1 MRLIRTYI
9 FILLAL
15 SLPFS
20 QSSGFENPTLS
31 SNTDTLVNDIQQA
44 RHSIQITT
52 YDAYLKNL
60 QSSHDPV
67 IAALK
72 KAQLRGVEISIQ
84 WNGFQS
90 NSIKIQAKM
99 KIQAS
104 EATWCQQQSF
114 TCHFPSQYLGY
125 YHRKFMIIDARIGY
139 IMTGNIPWKTCKSLR
154 PTQEHCVINYLWRT
168 TSPEIILA
176 LKKIFHE
183 DEISLPSK
191 PILAINDKPNN
202 LIITPNDDRYRKFI
216 QQTKTSLDVMQPF
229 LQDDLPKEI
238 EASLQQILKKGI
250 KVRLLTNSLPATE
263 KMSQR
268 LLDLQKKYPTLL
280 SIHKSNPAM
289 FIHAKVLIRDRT
301 SVMAGSINWSD
312 FSLHH
317 NREIALIDDHASNI
331 KFSLQQFNALW
342 DQSKTLFR
350 Q

>member
-1 MRLIRTYI
+1 MRLIRTHI

-31 SNTDTLVNDIQQA
+31 LGTDRLVNDIQQA
-44 RHSIQITT
+44 NNTIQIAT
-52 YDAYLKNL
+52 YSAYLKYL
-60 QSSHDPV
+60 WSSHDPV
-67 IAALK
+67 IAALQN
-72 KAQLRGVEISIQ
+72 AQRRGVNIEIQ
-84 WNGFQS
+84 WNGFQD
-90 NSIKIQAKM
+90 NIFNNQT
-99 KIQAS
+99 S
-104 EATWCQQQSF
+104 ERKQSSELKWCQYHHIS
-114 TCHFPSQYLGY
+114 CHFPSKNRAY
-125 YHRKFMIIDARIGY
+125 YHRKFMIIDDHIGY
-139 IMTGNIPWKTCKSLR
+139 IMTGNFPWKTCNSLHLSK
-154 PTQEHCVINYLWRT
+154 QHCTVNYLWRT
-168 TSPEIILA
+168 TSPKLVKELETISKEDDASQYSKLILA
-176 LKKIFHE
+176 LNKK
-183 DEISLPSK
+183 P
-191 PILAINDKPNN
+191 AN
-202 LIITPNDDRYRKFI
+202 LIISPNDARYRKFI

-229 LQDDLPKEI
+229 LQVDLPKEI

-312 FSLHH
+312 WSLHH

-342 DQSKTLFR
+342 DQSKTLFKE
-350 Q
+350 